1 MYRIQQIKLRTDEP
15 ESRLKEKILK
25 KLGRRDIVIT
35 ELKIVRKSIDAR
47 NRDDICFVY
56 TLDFEAVYRKKPKE
70 QARLKCGGRGGLEV
84 PGDESYHP
92 AEPGSEELA
101 ERPVIAGF
109 GPCGMF
115 AALILAEAG
124 YRPIVIE
131 RGKDADSRTEDVKAF
146 WDNGILNTES
156 NVQFGEGGAGTFS
169 DGKLTT
175 GIKDVRI
182 KKVLEELVEAGAPA
196 DILYLAKPHVGT
208 DILRTVVKNIRK
220 KIIRLGGEVRFQT
233 KLSALEISDGRL
245 TGIKVEKPAASG
257 RSGKPAG
264 GPGRSGE
271 ESACTHAQTEGKPAD
286 TGTQP
291 GAEPVTEHIPASEL
305 ILGIGHS
312 ARDTFEMLK
321 NCGVSM
327 KQKPFSIG
335 VRIEHPQDVIDM
347 AQYGRLSR
355 GYADHGGQV
364 PGLPPADYK
373 ISWRTESGRGVY
385 TFCMCPGGKVVM
397 AASEAGGVVTNG
409 MSESRRDSGTANSA
423 LLVDVR
429 PEDFGS
435 EDVLAGVAFQRKWEQ
450 AAFRNGGGAEN
461 RAPKTTWKEFRDG
474 APGAV
479 PVTESI
485 PDFAVEAIREAMPH
499 LGRKLKGF
507 DADEAV
513 LTAVESRSSSPV
525 RIERGEDMESS
536 IAGLRP
542 CGEGAGYAG
551 GIVSAACDGIKAAEK
566 IISRYRRPGQ

>member
-1 MYRIQQIKLRTDEP
+1 MYRIQQIKLRADEP
-15 ESRLKEKILK
+15 ESRLKDKILR

-35 ELKIVRKSIDAR
+35 ELRIVRKSIDAR
-47 NRDDICFVY
+47 NRDDICWVY
-56 TLDFEAVYRKKPKE
+56 TLDFEAVYKKKPKE
-70 QARLKCGGRGGLEV
+70 QAKLKRGGRGGLEV
-84 PGDESYHP
+84 PEDAAYHR
-92 AEPGSEELA
+92 AAPGSETLS
-101 ERPVIAGF
+101 ERPVVAGF

-124 YRPIVIE
+124 YRPIVVE
-131 RGKDADSRTEDVKAF
+131 RGRDADARAEDVDRF
-146 WDNGILNTES
+146 WETGELDPES

-182 KKVLEELVEAGAPA
+182 RKVLEELVEAGAPE

-220 KIIRLGGEVRFQT
+220 KIISLGGEVRFQT
-233 KLSALEISDGRL
+233 KLAALSVSEGRL
-245 TGIKVEKPAASG
+245 AGIELEKTGGSG
-257 RSGKPAG
+257 SGAG
-264 GPGRSGE
+264 KQAEPGRPQ
-271 ESACTHAQTEGKPAD
+271 A
-286 TGTQP
+286 
-291 GAEPVTEHIPASEL
+291 AEYLPVSEL
-305 ILGIGHS
+305 ILAVGHS
-312 ARDTFEMLK
+312 ARDTFEMLRSA
-321 NCGVSM
+321 GISM

-355 GYADHGGQV
+355 GYADHFTAA

-373 ISWRTESGRGVY
+373 LSWRTESGRGVY
-385 TFCMCPGGKVVM
+385 TFCMCPGGRVVM
-397 AASEAGGVVTNG
+397 AASEKGGVVTNG
-409 MSESRRDSGTANSA
+409 MSESRRDSGVANSA

-435 EDVLAGVAFQRKWEQ
+435 EDVLAGVEFQRKWER
-450 AAFRNGGGAEN
+450 AAFKNGGGAEN

-474 APGAV
+474 SAGAKAV
-479 PVTESI
+479 AESI
-485 PDFAVEAIREAMPH
+485 PEFAAEAIREAMPH

-536 IAGLRP
+536 VSGLRP

-566 IISRYRRPGQ
+566 IIERYGRPD

>member
-1 MYRIQQIKLRTDEP
+1 MYRIQQIKLRADEP
-15 ESRLKEKILK
+15 ESRLKDKILK

-35 ELKIVRKSIDAR
+35 ELRIVRKSIDAR
-47 NRDDICFVY
+47 NRDDICYVY
-56 TLDFEAVYRKKPKE
+56 TLDFEAVYKKKPKE

-84 PGDESYHP
+84 PENAAYHGVT
-92 AEPGSEELA
+92 PGGEKLS

-131 RGKDADSRTEDVKAF
+131 RGKDADARAEDVDRF
-146 WDNGILNTES
+146 WKTGDLDPES

-182 KKVLEELVEAGAPA
+182 RKVLEELVEAGAPE

-208 DILRTVVKNIRK
+208 DILRAVVKNIRK
-220 KIIRLGGEVRFQT
+220 KIISLGGEVRFQT
-233 KLSALEISDGRL
+233 KLAALSVSEGRL
-245 TGIKVEKPAASG
+245 TGIELEKTGESGSGAGEKAEQGQAQAA
-257 RSGKPAG
+257 
-264 GPGRSGE
+264 E
-271 ESACTHAQTEGKPAD
+271 YL
-286 TGTQP
+286 
-291 GAEPVTEHIPASEL
+291 PVSEL
-305 ILGIGHS
+305 ILAVGHS
-312 ARDTFEMLK
+312 ARDTFEVLRSA
-321 NCGVSM
+321 GISM

-335 VRIEHPQDVIDM
+335 VRIEHSQDVIDM

-355 GYADHGGQV
+355 GYADHFTAA

-373 ISWRTESGRGVY
+373 LSWRTESGRGVY
-385 TFCMCPGGKVVM
+385 TFCMCPGGRVVM
-397 AASEAGGVVTNG
+397 AASERGGVVTNG
-409 MSESRRDSGTANSA
+409 MSESRRDSGVANSA

-435 EDVLAGVAFQRKWEQ
+435 EDVLAGVEFQRKWER
-450 AAFRNGGGAEN
+450 AAFKNGGGAEN
-461 RAPKTTWKEFRDG
+461 RAPRTTWKEFRDG
-474 APGAV
+474 GAGAKA
-479 PVTESI
+479 VTESI
-485 PDFAVEAIREAMPH
+485 PEFAAEAIREAMPH

-536 IAGLRP
+536 VSGMRP

-566 IISRYRRPGQ
+566 IIERYERPE

>member
-1 MYRIQQIKLRTDEP
+1 MYRIQQIKLRADEP
-15 ESRLKEKILK
+15 ESRLKDKILK

-35 ELKIVRKSIDAR
+35 ELRIVRKSIDAR
-47 NRDDICFVY
+47 NRDDICYVY
-56 TLDFEAVYRKKPKE
+56 TLDFEAVYKKKPKE

-84 PGDESYHP
+84 PENAAYHGVT
-92 AEPGSEELA
+92 PGGEKLS

-131 RGKDADSRTEDVKAF
+131 RGKDADARAEDVDRF
-146 WDNGILNTES
+146 WETGDLDPES

-182 KKVLEELVEAGAPA
+182 RKVLEELVEAGAPE

-208 DILRTVVKNIRK
+208 DILRAVVKNIRK
-220 KIIRLGGEVRFQT
+220 KIISLGGEVRFQT
-233 KLSALEISDGRL
+233 KLAVLSVSEGRL
-245 TGIKVEKPAASG
+245 TGIELDKTGENGSGSGEQAESG
-257 RSGKPAG
+257 RLQA
-264 GPGRSGE
+264 
-271 ESACTHAQTEGKPAD
+271 
-286 TGTQP
+286 
-291 GAEPVTEHIPASEL
+291 AEYLPVSEL
-305 ILGIGHS
+305 ILAVGHS
-312 ARDTFEMLK
+312 ARDTFEMLRSA
-321 NCGVSM
+321 GISM

-335 VRIEHPQDVIDM
+335 VRIEHSQDVIDM

-355 GYADHGGQV
+355 GYADHFTAA

-373 ISWRTESGRGVY
+373 LSWRTESGRGVY
-385 TFCMCPGGKVVM
+385 TFCMCPGGRVVM
-397 AASEAGGVVTNG
+397 AASERGGVVTNG
-409 MSESRRDSGTANSA
+409 MSESRRDSGVANSA

-435 EDVLAGVAFQRKWEQ
+435 DDVLAGVEFQRKWER
-450 AAFRNGGGAEN
+450 AAFKNGGGAEN
-461 RAPKTTWKEFRDG
+461 RAPRTTWKEFRDG
-474 APGAV
+474 GAGAKV
-479 PVTESI
+479 VTESI
-485 PDFAVEAIREAMPH
+485 PEFAAEAIREAMPH

-525 RIERGEDMESS
+525 KIERGEDMESS
-536 IAGLRP
+536 VSGLRP

-566 IISRYRRPGQ
+566 IIERYERPE

>member
-1 MYRIQQIKLRTDEP
+1 MYRIQQIKLRADEP
-15 ESRLKEKILK
+15 ESRLKDKILK

-35 ELKIVRKSIDAR
+35 ELRIVKKSIDAR
-47 NRDDICFVY
+47 NRDDICWVY
-56 TLDFEAVYRKKPKE
+56 TLDFEAVYKKKPKE

-84 PGDESYHP
+84 PEDTAYHGVT
-92 AEPGSEELA
+92 PGGEKLS
-101 ERPVIAGF
+101 ERPVVAGF

-115 AALILAEAG
+115 AALVLAEAG

-131 RGKDADSRTEDVKAF
+131 RGKDADARAEDVDRF
-146 WDNGILNTES
+146 WETGDLDPES

-182 KKVLEELVEAGAPA
+182 RKVLEELVEAGAPE

-208 DILRTVVKNIRK
+208 DILRAVVKNIRK
-220 KIIRLGGEVRFQT
+220 KIISLGGEVRFQT
-233 KLSALEISDGRL
+233 KLAVLSVSEGRL
-245 TGIKVEKPAASG
+245 TGIELDKTGENGSGAGEQAESG
-257 RSGKPAG
+257 RLQA
-264 GPGRSGE
+264 
-271 ESACTHAQTEGKPAD
+271 
-286 TGTQP
+286 
-291 GAEPVTEHIPASEL
+291 AEYLPVSEL
-305 ILGIGHS
+305 ILAVGHS
-312 ARDTFEMLK
+312 ARDTFEMLRSA
-321 NCGVSM
+321 GISM

-335 VRIEHPQDVIDM
+335 VRIEHSQDVIDM

-355 GYADHGGQV
+355 GYADHFTAA

-373 ISWRTESGRGVY
+373 LSWRTESGRGVY
-385 TFCMCPGGKVVM
+385 TFCMCPGGRVVM
-397 AASEAGGVVTNG
+397 AASERGGVVTNG
-409 MSESRRDSGTANSA
+409 MSESRRDSGVANSA

-435 EDVLAGVAFQRKWEQ
+435 DDVLAGVEFQRKWER
-450 AAFRNGGGAEN
+450 AAFKNGGGAEN
-461 RAPKTTWKEFRDG
+461 RAPRTTWKEFRDG
-474 APGAV
+474 GAGAKA
-479 PVTESI
+479 VTESI
-485 PDFAVEAIREAMPH
+485 PEFAVEAIREAMPH

-536 IAGLRP
+536 VSGLRP

-566 IISRYRRPGQ
+566 IIERYGRPE

>member
-1 MYRIQQIKLRTDEP
+1 MYRIQQIKLRADEP
-15 ESRLKEKILK
+15 ESRLKDKILK

-35 ELKIVRKSIDAR
+35 ELRIVRKSIDAR
-47 NRDDICFVY
+47 NRDDICYVY
-56 TLDFEAVYRKKPKE
+56 TLDFEAVYKKKPKE
-70 QARLKCGGRGGLEV
+70 QARLKCGGRGGLEAPEEAAYHGV
-84 PGDESYHP
+84 RPGGEKLP
-92 AEPGSEELA
+92 

-131 RGKDADSRTEDVKAF
+131 RGKDADARAEDVDRF
-146 WDNGILNTES
+146 WETGNLNPES

-182 KKVLEELVEAGAPA
+182 RKVLEELVEAGAPG

-208 DILRTVVKNIRK
+208 DILRAVVKNIRK
-220 KIIRLGGEVRFQT
+220 KIISLGGEVRFQT
-233 KLSALEISDGRL
+233 KLAALSVSEGRL
-245 TGIKVEKPAASG
+245 TGIELEKTGESGSGAGERAESG
-257 RSGKPAG
+257 RLQA
-264 GPGRSGE
+264 
-271 ESACTHAQTEGKPAD
+271 
-286 TGTQP
+286 
-291 GAEPVTEHIPASEL
+291 AEYLPVSEL
-305 ILGIGHS
+305 ILAVGHS
-312 ARDTFEMLK
+312 ARDTFEMLR
-321 NCGVSM
+321 GAGISM

-335 VRIEHPQDVIDM
+335 VRIEHSQDVIDM

-355 GYADHGGQV
+355 GYADHFTAA

-373 ISWRTESGRGVY
+373 LSWRTESGRGVY
-385 TFCMCPGGKVVM
+385 TFCMCPGGRVVM
-397 AASEAGGVVTNG
+397 AASERGGVVTNG
-409 MSESRRDSGTANSA
+409 MSESRRDSGVANSA

-435 EDVLAGVAFQRKWEQ
+435 DDVLAGVEFQRKWER
-450 AAFRNGGGAEN
+450 AAFKNGGGAEN
-461 RAPKTTWKEFRDG
+461 RAPRTTWKEFRDG
-474 APGAV
+474 GAGAKA
-479 PVTESI
+479 VTESI
-485 PDFAVEAIREAMPH
+485 PEFAAEAIREAMPH

-536 IAGLRP
+536 VSGLRP

-566 IISRYRRPGQ
+566 IIERYGRPE

>member
-1 MYRIQQIKLRTDEP
+1 MYRIQQIKLRADEP
-15 ESRLKEKILK
+15 ESRLKDKILK

-35 ELKIVRKSIDAR
+35 ELRIVRKSIDAR
-47 NRDDICFVY
+47 NRDDICWVY
-56 TLDFEAVYRKKPKE
+56 TLDFEAVYKKKPKE

-84 PGDESYHP
+84 PEEAAYCGVT
-92 AEPGSEELA
+92 PGGEKLS
-101 ERPVIAGF
+101 ERPVVAGF

-115 AALILAEAG
+115 AALVLAEAG

-131 RGKDADSRTEDVKAF
+131 RGKDADARAEDVDRF
-146 WDNGILNTES
+146 WETGDLDPES

-182 KKVLEELVEAGAPA
+182 RKVLEELVEAGAPE

-208 DILRTVVKNIRK
+208 DILRAVVKNIRK
-220 KIIRLGGEVRFQT
+220 KIISLGGEVRFQT
-233 KLSALEISDGRL
+233 KLAALSVSEGSL
-245 TGIKVEKPAASG
+245 TGIELEKTGESG
-257 RSGKPAG
+257 FG
-264 GPGRSGE
+264 SGE
-271 ESACTHAQTEGKPAD
+271 QAESG
-286 TGTQP
+286 QP
-291 GAEPVTEHIPASEL
+291 QAAEYLSVSEL
-305 ILGIGHS
+305 ILAIGHS
-312 ARDTFEMLK
+312 ARDTFEMLRSA
-321 NCGVSM
+321 GISM

-335 VRIEHPQDVIDM
+335 VRIEHSQDVIDM

-355 GYADHGGQV
+355 GYADHFTAA

-373 ISWRTESGRGVY
+373 LSWRTESGRGVY
-385 TFCMCPGGKVVM
+385 TFCMCPGGRVVM
-397 AASEAGGVVTNG
+397 AASERGGVVTNG
-409 MSESRRDSGTANSA
+409 MSESRRDSGVANSA

-435 EDVLAGVAFQRKWEQ
+435 EDVLAGVEFQRKWER
-450 AAFRNGGGAEN
+450 AAFKNGGGAEN
-461 RAPKTTWKEFRDG
+461 RAPRTTWKEFRDG
-474 APGAV
+474 GAGAKA
-479 PVTESI
+479 VTESI
-485 PDFAVEAIREAMPH
+485 PEFAAEAIREAMPH

-536 IAGLRP
+536 VSGLRP

-566 IISRYRRPGQ
+566 IIERYERPE